1 MVVNDTNHR
10 GGKCPN
16 YLFLHHIGDFW
27 ERNCH
32 LQQLSS
38 PKRLTARYQDSYVCV
53 YVSLPFKCC
62 IFECEL
68 WEMLQNLLE
77 NINVAH

>member
-27 ERNCH
+27 ERTCH

-53 YVSLPFKCC
+53 CMSHSPLNAASLSVSYEKCSKIC
-62 IFECEL
+62 
-68 WEMLQNLLE
+68 
-77 NINVAH
+77 